1 MNTQQI
7 IELQERVNAMPE
19 RTEAQRLRKA
29 NAQRHL
35 LNAVNDAGAC
45 GKVED
50 ILSKAVNSTIVNF
63 SKQGQAD
70 CFVWVDGKRYKAERK
85 TNGGRIGALL
95 AKNAPKYVVYS
106 MDVCNSGTSN
116 QRRCVEPKVM
126 RTDLFL
132 AILEDCNAIKSTN
145 GKNAEPAIQ
154 VTSKM
159 LYMIMQEYEVTY
171 DPAGRYTADQFDW

>member
-1 MNTQQI
+1 MNQQQI
-7 IELQERVNAMPE
+7 IDLQTRVNAMPE
-19 RTEAQRLRKA
+19 KTELQRLRKA

-35 LNAVNDAGAC
+35 LNIANDSGAC
-45 GKVED
+45 GRVED
-50 ILSKAVNSTIVNF
+50 ILSKSVRSTIVNF

-95 AKNAPKYVVYS
+95 GKNAPKYVVYS

-116 QRRCVEPKVM
+116 QRRYVEPKVM

-159 LYMIMQEYEVTY
+159 LYLIMQEYAVTY
-171 DPAGRYTADQFDW
+171 DPATRYTADQFEW

>member
-1 MNTQQI
+1 MNAQRI
-7 IELQERVNAMPE
+7 IELQERINAMPE
-19 RTEAQRLRKA
+19 KTRAQILRKA

-35 LNAVNDAGAC
+35 LNAEDDPGAL
-45 GKVED
+45 GRVED

-63 SKQGQAD
+63 SKQNQAD

-116 QRRCVEPKVM
+116 QRRVVEPKVM

-159 LYMIMQEYEVTY
+159 LYLIMEEYEIAY
-171 DPAGRYTADQFDW
+171 DPATRYTADQFDW

>member
-50 ILSKAVNSTIVNF
+50 ILGKTVNSTIVNF

-116 QRRCVEPKVM
+116 QRRYVEPKVM